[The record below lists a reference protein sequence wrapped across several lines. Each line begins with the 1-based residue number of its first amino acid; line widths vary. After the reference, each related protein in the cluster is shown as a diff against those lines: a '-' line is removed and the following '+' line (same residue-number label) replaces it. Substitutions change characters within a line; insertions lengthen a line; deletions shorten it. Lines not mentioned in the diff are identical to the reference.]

1 MCIEKSSTL
10 GGDGEGPDQ
19 KAQLQKLRWNICRGR
34 GEEQQSCEE
43 SAAAGASG
51 QVLTYVGRVGRTEG
65 TQIMKGLESYTAL
78 FDLMH
83 QAENAIG
90 EFYISSQSLG
100 A

>member
-1 MCIEKSSTL
+1 M
-10 GGDGEGPDQ
+10 Q
-19 KAQLQKLRWNICRGR
+19 KPRWNIRRGG
-34 GEEQQSCEE
+34 GEEHQNCEE

-51 QVLTYVGRVGRTEG
+51 RVLTHVGRVGRAEG
-65 TQIMKGLESYTAL
+65 TQIMKGLESHTAL